1 MKRHAGLLGL
11 LLAASPFIATAAT
24 APPSPGLGPRVARL
38 VDDTARDSDSERRAF
53 DELMDLGS
61 AGVPYIVSHLGDGRR
76 LPEQSIWVRRAG
88 SRDRQG
94 QPWYVHDGLE
104 FVLKVVTGYAFGP
117 QNGHL
122 LPSQRERNKR
132 KWVGW
137 CVSHYPAQ
145 AEVCRSGRG

>member
-1 MKRHAGLLGL
+1 MSQRAFCLALLMPIAA
-11 LLAASPFIATAAT
+11 AASA
-24 APPSPGLGPRVARL
+24 APPPAPDLAPLVSRL

-53 DELMDLGS
+53 DALMNLGS

-76 LPEQSIWVRRAG
+76 LPEQSIWVRRQG

-104 FVLKVVTGYAFGP
+104 FVLKVVTGRAFGP

-122 LPSQRERNKR
+122 LPSQREKNTR
-132 KWVGW
+132 KWVAW
-137 CVSHYPAQ
+137 CVDHYPAQ
-145 AEVCRSGRG
+145 ASVCRSGSRD